1 MQSLSLMI
9 ISKKKGGKMINI
21 TKNEPVVISGYEGID
36 PKVAGIFVIG
46 MLLTT
51 VVLLL
56 TLLPESNGYQMT
68 LDYNLVP

>member
-1 MQSLSLMI
+1 MI

-21 TKNEPVVISGYEGID
+21 TKREPVVINGSEGID
-36 PKVAGIFVIG
+36 PKVTGIFVIG
-46 MLLTT
+46 MLLAT